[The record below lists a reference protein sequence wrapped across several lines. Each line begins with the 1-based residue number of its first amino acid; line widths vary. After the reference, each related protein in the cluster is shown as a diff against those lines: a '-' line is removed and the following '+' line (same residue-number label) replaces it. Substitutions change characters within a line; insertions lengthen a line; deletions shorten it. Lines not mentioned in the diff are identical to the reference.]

1 MSSLRELRTLTRVD
15 FQPAC
20 EHSWPT
26 TRKSGLRNALPRSW
40 IGSGTATMSR
50 NSSFGS
56 RFNKLLFLRNCSSC
70 RSRMSGIR
78 SLRTRTAQ
86 CAPFSATGLPVAV
99 PRRGTANSLQGYQ
112 AVRDRTT
119 DCGKEASSS
128 TAQTQSRTVSLNRN
142 SPVRFQ
148 AIGSIAQ
155 LHFTTPG
162 VVEKNDQVIES
173 VRAA

>member
-1 MSSLRELRTLTRVD
+1 MANDSEIWIAKCVAAKLDRLRHGNHVTQEQL
-15 FQPAC
+15 
-20 EHSWPT
+20 
-26 TRKSGLRNALPRSW
+26 RKS
-40 IGSGTATMSR
+40 IQQIT
-50 NSSFGS
+50 
-56 RFNKLLFLRNCSSC
+56 
-70 RSRMSGIR
+70 
-78 SLRTRTAQ
+78 
-86 CAPFSATGLPVAV
+86 FSAELLKLPVPDVWHPQLADQDRSMRVLLRDRPALAV